1 MREGMTMSQTKY
13 LIIGS
18 SHAGLSAL
26 DAIRMYDQEGPI
38 TIVTREN
45 SLPYSPTVL
54 PYVLSGQA
62 NPDRV
67 FLRDLAYFKENGVKF
82 INGSAVVGVKPA
94 ANSVTLDSGDEIQYE
109 KLLLATGSAP
119 KVPDIPGLKDAP
131 WHVLRTLE
139 DALRIRANAQ
149 EGQAAII
156 LGAGLIGMHAAQ
168 DLAKAGLQ
176 VTVVATTPQV
186 MGQYFDDEAASL
198 IERVFVDNGVKVL
211 TGSPVTHVT
220 SSDNACA
227 VSLENGLDIS
237 ADLLLVAKGVNACMD
252 YLDGSDVA
260 TGDGVLVDDKMRTS
274 VENIWAAGDIAQ
286 GSSFFDS
293 AKIMN
298 GILPDASEQG
308 RIAGM
313 DMAEDPAVQPY
324 MGGISMN
331 TYNFFNNRAFAIGM
345 CGTSG
350 KLACLPCGLDNLGID
365 KMFSPSSMRYQKLV
379 FQRDN
384 LLGAASINT
393 DIDPGV
399 MLQIIR
405 RRIDLGGVK
414 ERFASN
420 PMDTGRLVMSSTW
433 R

>member
-1 MREGMTMSQTKY
+1 MSQTKY

-26 DAIRMYDQEGPI
+26 EAIRMYDQEGPI
-38 TIVTREN
+38 TIVSREKT
-45 SLPYSPTVL
+45 LPYSPTVL

-62 NPDRV
+62 NPDRI
-67 FLRDLAYFKENGVKF
+67 FLRDQAYFDKNGATF
-82 INGSAVVGVKPA
+82 LAGSAVVGVKPEE
-94 ANSVTLDSGDEIQYE
+94 NRVTLDSGDEIQYE
-109 KLLLATGSAP
+109 KLLLATGSVP
-119 KVPDIPGLKDAP
+119 KVPDTPGLKDAP

-139 DALRIRANAQ
+139 DALKIRANAK
-149 EGQAAII
+149 EGQSAII

-198 IERVFVDNGVKVL
+198 IERVFVDNGVKVI

-220 SSDNACA
+220 NSNSACA
-227 VSLENGLDIS
+227 VSLENGLDLP
-237 ADLLLVAKGVNACMD
+237 AHLLLVAKGVNACMD
-252 YLDGSDVA
+252 YLDGSGVA

-274 VENIWAAGDIAQ
+274 ADNIWAAGDIAQ
-286 GSSFFDS
+286 GKNFFDS
-293 AKIMN
+293 GKIMN

-313 DMAEDPAVQPY
+313 DMAEDPAVEPY
-324 MGGISMN
+324 AGGISMN

-350 KLACLPCGLDNLGID
+350 KLACLPCGLDNLEMD

-379 FQRDN
+379 FQGDH
-384 LLGAASINT
+384 LLGVASINT

-405 RRIDLGGVK
+405 RKVDLGGVK

-420 PMDTGRLVMSSTW
+420 PLDIGRLVMSSTW

>member
-1 MREGMTMSQTKY
+1 MSQTKY

-26 DAIRMYDQEGPI
+26 EAIRMADQEGPV
-38 TIVTREN
+38 TIVSREKTM
-45 SLPYSPTVL
+45 PYSPTVL

-62 NPDRV
+62 DPDRI
-67 FLRDLAYFKENGVKF
+67 FLRDQEYFEKNGAVF
-82 INGSAVVGVKPA
+82 VTGSAVVGVKTQE
-94 ANSVTLDSGDEIQYE
+94 NKVMLDSGEEIHYE
-109 KLLLATGSAP
+109 KLLLATGSVP
-119 KVPDIPGLKDAP
+119 KVPNIPGLKDAP

-139 DALRIRANAQ
+139 DALKIRANAK
-149 EGQAAII
+149 EGQSAII

-186 MGQYFDDEAASL
+186 MGQYFDEEAASL
-198 IERVFVDNGVKVL
+198 IERVFVENGVKIL

-220 SSDNACA
+220 NSNKVCA
-227 VSLENGLDIS
+227 VSLENGLDLP
-237 ADLLLVAKGVNACMD
+237 AHLLLVAKGVNACMD
-252 YLDGSDVA
+252 YLEGSGVE
-260 TGDGVLVDDKMRTS
+260 TGDGVLVDDRMRTS
-274 VENIWAAGDIAQ
+274 VENVWAAGDVAQ
-286 GSSFFDS
+286 GSNFFD
-293 AKIMN
+293 AGKIMN

-313 DMAEDPAVQPY
+313 DMAGDSAVQPY
-324 MGGISMN
+324 MGGIAMN

-350 KLACLPCGLDNLGID
+350 KLACLPCGLDNLEID
-365 KMFSPSSMRYQKLV
+365 KVFSPSSMRYQKLV
-379 FQRDN
+379 FEGNN

-393 DIDPGV
+393 ELDPGV

-405 RRIDLGGVK
+405 RKIDLGDMK
-414 ERFASN
+414 EQFASN
-420 PMDTGRLVMSSTW
+420 PLEVGRLVMSSTW

>member
-1 MREGMTMSQTKY
+1 MSQTKY

-26 DAIRMYDQEGPI
+26 DAIRMYDQKGSI
-38 TIVTREN
+38 TIVTREKT
-45 SLPYSPTVL
+45 LPYSPTVL

-62 NPDRV
+62 DPDRI
-67 FLRDLAYFKENGVKF
+67 FLRDQAFFDQNGAKF
-82 INGSAVVGVKPA
+82 MNGSAVVGVKPA
-94 ANSVTLDSGDEIQYE
+94 ANTVTLDSGDEIQYE
-109 KLLLATGSAP
+109 KLLLATGSVP

-131 WHVLRTLE
+131 WHVLRTLD
-139 DALRIRANAQ
+139 DALKIRENAQ
-149 EGQAAII
+149 EGQTAII

-186 MGQYFDDEAASL
+186 MGQYFDEEAASL
-198 IERVFVDNGVKVL
+198 IERVFVDNGVKIL

-220 SSDNACA
+220 KSNSACA
-227 VSLENGLDIS
+227 VSLENGLDLS
-237 ADLLLVAKGVNACMD
+237 AHLLLVAKGVNASMD
-252 YLDGSDVA
+252 YLDGSGVE
-260 TGDGVLVDDKMRTS
+260 TGDGVMVNDKMRTN
-274 VENIWAAGDIAQ
+274 VDNIWAAGDLAQ

-313 DMAEDPAVQPY
+313 DMAEDPAVTPY
-324 MGGISMN
+324 EGGISMN

-345 CGTSG
+345 CGASA
-350 KLACLPCGLDNLGID
+350 KLASLPCGLDNLTID
-365 KMFSPSSMRYQKLV
+365 KVFSPSSMRYQKLV
-379 FQRDN
+379 FQGDN

-393 DIDPGV
+393 EIDPGV

-405 RRIDLGGVK
+405 RKIDLGGIK
-414 ERFASN
+414 ERFASF
-420 PMDTGRLVMSSTW
+420 PQDAGRLVMSSTW

>member
-1 MREGMTMSQTKY
+1 MSQTKY

-26 DAIRMYDQEGPI
+26 DAIRMVDQKGSI
-38 TIVTREN
+38 TIVTREKT
-45 SLPYSPTVL
+45 LPYSPTVL

-62 NPDRV
+62 DPDRI
-67 FLRDLAYFKENGVKF
+67 FLRDQAYFDQNGAKF
-82 INGSAVVGVKPA
+82 ISGSAVVGVKPEK
-94 ANSVTLDSGDEIQYE
+94 NSVALDSGDEIQYE
-109 KLLLATGSAP
+109 KLLLATGSVP
-119 KVPDIPGLKDAP
+119 KVPDIPGLKDASR
-131 WHVLRTLE
+131 HVLRTLD
-139 DALRIRANAQ
+139 DALGIRANAQ
-149 EGQAAII
+149 GGQTAII

-186 MGQYFDDEAASL
+186 MGQYFDAEAASL
-198 IERVFVDNGVKVL
+198 IERVFVENGVKIL

-220 SSDNACA
+220 NSNDACA
-227 VSLENGLDIS
+227 VSLENGLDLS
-237 ADLLLVAKGVNACMD
+237 AHLLLVAKGVNACMD
-252 YLDGSDVA
+252 YLDGSGVE
-260 TGDGVLVDDKMRTS
+260 TGDGVIVDDRMRTN
-274 VENIWAAGDIAQ
+274 VENIWAAGDLAQ

-293 AKIMN
+293 GKIMN

-313 DMAEDPAVQPY
+313 DMAEDPAVTPY
-324 MGGISMN
+324 AGGISMN

-350 KLACLPCGLDNLGID
+350 KLACLPCGLDNLEID
-365 KMFSPSSMRYQKLV
+365 KVFSPSSMRYQKLV
-379 FQRDN
+379 FQGDH

-393 DIDPGV
+393 EIDPGV

-405 RRIDLGGVK
+405 RKIDLGGVK
-414 ERFASN
+414 ERFASF
-420 PMDTGRLVMSSTW
+420 PLDAGRLVMSSTW

>member
-1 MREGMTMSQTKY
+1 
-13 LIIGS
+13 
-18 SHAGLSAL
+18 
-26 DAIRMYDQEGPI
+26 MYDQKGSI
-38 TIVTREN
+38 TIVTREKT
-45 SLPYSPTVL
+45 LPYSPTVL

-62 NPDRV
+62 DPDRI
-67 FLRDLAYFKENGVKF
+67 FLRDQAFFDQNGAKF
-82 INGSAVVGVKPA
+82 IKGSAVVGVKPA
-94 ANSVTLDSGDEIQYE
+94 ANAVTLDSGDEIQYE
-109 KLLLATGSAP
+109 KLLLATGSVP

-139 DALRIRANAQ
+139 DALKIRANAQ
-149 EGQAAII
+149 EGQTAII

-186 MGQYFDDEAASL
+186 MGQYFDEEAASL
-198 IERVFVDNGVKVL
+198 IERVFVDNGVKIL

-220 SSDNACA
+220 KSNSACA
-227 VSLENGLDIS
+227 VSLENGLDLS
-237 ADLLLVAKGVNACMD
+237 AHLLLVAKGVNARMD
-252 YLDGSDVA
+252 YLDGSGVE
-260 TGDGVLVDDKMRTS
+260 TGDGVMVDDKMRTN
-274 VENIWAAGDIAQ
+274 VDNIWAAGDLAQ

-313 DMAEDPAVQPY
+313 DMAEDPAVKPY
-324 MGGISMN
+324 TGGVSMN

-350 KLACLPCGLDNLGID
+350 KLACLPCGLDKLAID
-365 KMFSPSSMRYQKLV
+365 KVFSPSSMRYQKLV
-379 FQRDN
+379 FQGDN

-393 DIDPGV
+393 EIDPGV

-405 RRIDLGGVK
+405 RKIDLGGIK
-414 ERFASN
+414 ERFASF
-420 PMDTGRLVMSSTW
+420 PQDAGRLVMSSTW